1 MMNLFDLTTFTE
13 NPREILMTDFDISS
27 SQDFPILNHESVS
40 VSVAVSC
47 VFGVVEGHVPP
58 GHSPPCT

>member
-13 NPREILMTDFDISS
+13 NHREILMTDFDISS

-40 VSVAVSC
+40 VSVDVSC